1 MLPKQQLQ
9 KSVLLRNWKNSE
21 DFKKVTYAPIDLDA
35 IATEELN
42 RDEKLYLNSYHKL
55 VYKKLVQYLSD
66 EERAWLKSYTR
77 EV

>member
-1 MLPKQQLQ
+1 
-9 KSVLLRNWKNSE
+9 
-21 DFKKVTYAPIDLDA
+21 LDA
-35 IATEELN
+35 IATEDLN

-55 VYKKLVQYLSD
+55 VYEKLEGFLTG